1 MSKRKGITF
10 EEKRKRLCDLFHESK
25 DFYQLKELERQ
36 APKLKGVVS
45 QSVKEVIESLVA
57 DNMINCE
64 KIGTSNY
71 YWSFPN
77 TSRIQKEEK
86 IKLLKKEIKEQEK
99 LQKELEKKI
108 EKASSERVPS
118 ESREQNLEILK
129 GETEKN
135 EKFKKEIKKYEDC
148 DPVIIEKK
156 KKESEKAKE
165 AANRWTDNIFIL
177 QSFCNNRFYVT
188 QKDFCK
194 NFNIPED
201 LDTID

>member
-1 MSKRKGITF
+1 MSKRKALSF

-36 APKLKGVVS
+36 APKIKGIVS
-45 QSVKEVIESLVA
+45 QSVKEVVDSLVS
-57 DNMINCE
+57 DNLVNCE

-71 YWSFPN
+71 YWSFPG
-77 TSRIQKEEK
+77 TSKIQKEEK
-86 IKLLKKEIKEQEK
+86 IKQLKKEIKEQQK
-99 LQKELEKKI
+99 LQKEYEKNI
-108 EKASSERVPS
+108 EIASSQRVPS
-118 ESREQNLEILK
+118 EAREKNLEILK
-129 GETEKN
+129 EELEKN
-135 EKFKKEIKKYEDC
+135 KKFKEEIKKYEDC
-148 DPVIIEKK
+148 DPVIIEQKR
-156 KKESEKAKE
+156 KESEKAKE

-188 QKDFCK
+188 PKDFCK